1 MNGRNDVVW
10 ISDES
15 VIRQTEKAIQVEN
28 SRGENVWLPVSQL
41 GFYHDG
47 KISVPRWLA
56 DEKEI
61 DGRE

>member
-1 MNGRNDVVW
+1 MTGRNDVVW
-10 ISDES
+10 ISDEA
-15 VIRQTEKAIQVEN
+15 VIRQTEKAVQVEN

-41 GFYHDG
+41 GFYADG

-56 DEKEI
+56 DEREI